1 MFYLRPIWDQT
12 VYRGN
17 YFLAFAG
24 NKKLL
29 DVEDQEKA
37 LLAKSGA
44 SAMLR
49 VAFIPTPKSASK
61 ITVLITTLFVW
72 YFVCILTKLVWRSES
87 RASH

>member
-1 MFYLRPIWDQT
+1 MCYLGPIWDQT
-12 VYRGN
+12 VYRRN

-37 LLAKSGA
+37 HLAKSGA

-49 VAFIPTPKSASK
+49 VAFLPTPKRARK
-61 ITVLITTLFVW
+61 IP
-72 YFVCILTKLVWRSES
+72 
-87 RASH
+87 